1 METSPNRNVMT
12 GMTAA
17 AYAAYALSD
26 AAMIFPITPA
36 SHMAETIESWAVAEK
51 KNLFG
56 QTVDVQEMQSEKG
69 ASGAMHGCLSGGAL
83 TSTFTASQG
92 LMLMIPNMYKI
103 SGEMLPG
110 VFHITGR
117 SLAAHALSIFGDH
130 QDIMAVRATGVAMLA
145 STSVQECMDL
155 SLVAHLSAIQGSLPF
170 AHFFDGFRTSD
181 ELATIDV
188 IEQEQMR
195 DLVDWDAVARFR
207 KSCME
212 PERPLVRGTAQN
224 SDVYFQYREAPNVY
238 YDALPGIVQ
247 ENMDKVAK
255 LTGRTYHLFDYY
267 GAPDAER
274 VIVSL
279 ASSCDVVT
287 KAVDYLNARG
297 EKVGLIKVR
306 LYRPFSMEHFVSA
319 IPASTKIISVL
330 DRTKEPGSQGEPL
343 LQDVC
348 TAILSS
354 GKSDI
359 RVVGGRYG
367 LSSKDFTPA
376 MACAVYDNMKAADPK
391 TRFTVGITDDVTNL
405 SLPIGEPIDIVPKG
419 MVQCMFYGFGSDG
432 TVGANKEATKIVGNY
447 SGKYAQGYSWFDSK
461 KSGGLTISYLRFGDE
476 PINAPYL
483 ITQADYIACHKDIY
497 VTREYP
503 MADALKEGGVFVLNS
518 SWDLDAMEKHFPAA
532 FKRSL
537 AEKHARLY
545 VIDAAHIAEEVG
557 LGTRINMIMETAFF
571 KLSQVMDFDQAIA
584 LLKEDI
590 KTLYA
595 AKGQE
600 VIAMNLKAIDAAL
613 TGLQEVTY
621 PQSWI
626 NAKDTVVPTEVVPE
640 FVADIARPMDTL
652 HGDELPVSKFNP
664 AGFVPLG
671 SSGYEKRSVA
681 FSIPEWQ
688 CDKCIQCYQCSF
700 VCPHGAIRPYVATDS
715 ELSGA
720 PQAYNTKP
728 ATLKEIKGLHF
739 RIQVYPQDCVGCG
752 SCAHNCPAPGK
763 ALVMKPL
770 ETQLETQKENL
781 RFAQENVSLK
791 DDLVPKT
798 TVPGT
803 QLQQPL
809 LQFSGACAGCGETPY
824 VKLLTQLFG
833 DRLLIANAT
842 GCSSIWGAYMP
853 SISYT
858 TNKRGHG
865 PAWGNS
871 LFEDN
876 GEYGF
881 GIAKG
886 VRIRRNKLVALV
898 TDALADPALPAD
910 LKDLMQTWLE
920 QRDDADAAYDIG
932 QAIQT
937 YIVEHNLQNNTDKK
951 SAAASYTPSNSAAP
965 SADYEQIMAYAEMF
979 GKKSVWA
986 VGGDGWAYDIDYDGI
1001 DHVLAQG
1008 ENINILVLDTEGY
1021 SNTGGELS
1029 KATQLGSVSGF
1040 ALDGKPTP
1048 KKNMGRMMMAYDY
1061 VYVAQVCLG
1070 ADMQQTIT
1078 ALREA
1083 EAYDGPSIVI
1093 CLCPCIS
1100 WGLKEGMST
1109 VVSAQKQ
1116 AVKAGYWPLF
1126 RFNPML
1132 AAKGKD
1138 PLTIDYKTPDGKL
1151 EEFLDGQNR
1160 YTSLKDRKPTLS
1172 ARLQSELAKDCDRN
1186 YEELVR
1192 TVDVYKPASTE

>member
-1 METSPNRNVMT
+1 MASSSNRKVMT

-36 SHMAETIESWAVAEK
+36 SHMAETIETWAVSGK

-130 QDIMAVRATGVAMLA
+130 QDVMAVRATGVAMLA

-195 DLVDWDAVARFR
+195 DLVDWDAVERFR

-212 PERPLVRGTAQN
+212 PERPEVRGTAQN
-224 SDVYFQYREAPNVY
+224 PDVYFQYREAPNAY

-247 ENMDKVAK
+247 ANMDKVAK
-255 LTGRTYHLFDYY
+255 LTGRAYHLFDYY

-306 LYRPFSMEHFVSA
+306 LYRPFSMEHFMAAV
-319 IPASTKIISVL
+319 PASTKIISVL

-343 LQDVC
+343 LQDIC
-348 TAILSS
+348 TAVLSS
-354 GKSDI
+354 GRTDI
-359 RVVGGRYG
+359 RVIGGRYG

-376 MACAVYDNMKAADPK
+376 MARSVFDNMKAADPK

-405 SLPIGEPIDIVPKG
+405 SLPVGEPIDIIPDG

-432 TVGANKEATKIVGNY
+432 TVGANKEATKIVGDH
-447 SGKYAQGYSWFDSK
+447 SGKFAQGYSMFDSK

-483 ITQADYIACHKDIY
+483 ITQADYIACHKDTY

-518 SWDLDAMEKHFPAA
+518 SWDLDAMETHFPAA
-532 FKRSL
+532 LKRKL
-537 AEKHARLY
+537 AQKKARLY
-545 VIDAAHIAEEVG
+545 VIDAAQIAEEVG

-571 KLSQVMDFDQAIA
+571 KLSQVMDFDEAIGY
-584 LLKEDI
+584 LKDDI

-595 AKGQE
+595 AKGQD
-600 VIAMNLKAIDAAL
+600 VIEKNLKAIDAAL
-613 TGLQEVTY
+613 AGLKEVTY
-621 PQSWI
+621 PASW
-626 NAKDTVVPTEVVPE
+626 ATAEDPTPAVVDVPE
-640 FVADIARPMDTL
+640 FIADIAQPMDKL
-652 HGDELPVSKFNP
+652 QGDELPVSKFNP
-664 AGFVPLG
+664 AGFAPLG
-671 SSGYEKRSVA
+671 SSAYEKRSVA

-715 ELSGA
+715 ELKGA

-739 RIQVYPQDCVGCG
+739 RIQVYPEDCVGCG

-763 ALVMKPL
+763 ALIMKPL

-781 RFAQENVSLK
+781 AFAQENISLK
-791 DDLVPKT
+791 DDVAPKT

-853 SISYT
+853 SISYA
-858 TNKRGHG
+858 TNKHGHG

-886 VRIRRNKLVALV
+886 VRIRRNKLIDLV
-898 TDALADPALPAD
+898 TEAVADPALPAD
-910 LKDLMQTWLE
+910 LKELMKTWLE
-920 QRDDADAAYDIG
+920 QKDDADAAYDLG
-932 QAIQT
+932 QAIQS
-937 YIVEHNLQNNTDKK
+937 YITDHNLAAEKAAD
-951 SAAASYTPSNSAAP
+951 SATPSAHY
-965 SADYEQIMAYAEMF
+965 DQIMDYAEMF

-1070 ADMQQTIT
+1070 ANMQQTIT

-1116 AVKAGYWPLF
+1116 AVKAGYWQLF

-1132 AAKGKD
+1132 AAEGKD
-1138 PLTIDYKTPDGKL
+1138 PLTIDYKAPDGKL

-1172 ARLQSELAKDCDRN
+1172 ARLQSELAKDCDKIF
-1186 YEELVR
+1186 EELTR
-1192 TVDVYKPASTE
+1192 TVEVYRPDEASASASEK